1 MDYLATKQA
10 MINALQ
16 QQVETLEN
24 SIKYLSNLND
34 DTVLVGNCL
43 AESLKIMMSGKQ
55 TNDDLEYAQDVLQI
69 WNDHYAANCDDCK

>member
-1 MDYLATKQA
+1 MDYLAMKQA

-24 SIKYLSNLND
+24 NIKYLSYLND

-43 AESLKIMMSGKQ
+43 AESLKIMMSGQQ
-55 TNDDLEYAQDVLQI
+55 TNDDLEYAQDVLEI
-69 WNDHYAANCDDCK
+69 WNNHNANPCEDCK

>member
-1 MDYLATKQA
+1 MKQA

-24 SIKYLSNLND
+24 NNKYLTNLNE

-43 AESLKIMMSGKQ
+43 AECLKIVLSGKQ
-55 TNDDLEYAQDVLQI
+55 TSDDLEYAEDVLQI
-69 WNDHYAANCDDCK
+69 WNDHYAANCEDCK